1 VQLDGTL
8 SKFPLRELI
17 EMIVYSSVAGVL
29 ELRVGDEVGQIFFND
44 GRPYHAV
51 VGESTGLDAVCR
63 MFEVRDAMFRF
74 VAGPAAGEESI
85 WLDPWELIERAHR
98 QAELWQSVRPRI
110 PNLAWVPVLRTAAGA
125 DHIHINETTWPV
137 LAAVDGQR
145 SVADIADDL
154 GFAPLDVCVA
164 LVNLLDQ
171 GLITMMPARLAP
183 LGPRSLPSQSKTE
196 PSRSGPG
203 FLDRML
209 AQAQQAEEQAPRPDL
224 TDEPPQDQQPDRY
237 INTRYVNNR

>member
-29 ELRVGDEVGQIFFND
+29 ELRVGDEVGRLFFND

-51 VGESTGLDAVCR
+51 VGESTGFDAVCR

-74 VAGPAAGEESI
+74 IAGPVASEENLWI
-85 WLDPWELIERAHR
+85 DPWEMIERAYR
-98 QAELWQSVRPRI
+98 QAELWATVRPRI
-110 PNLAWVPVLRTAAGA
+110 PNLAWIPALRTAAGA

-183 LGPRSLPSQSKTE
+183 LGARSLPSQSSAE
-196 PSRSGPG
+196 SPRSAPG

-209 AQAQQAEEQAPRPDL
+209 AQAQAEEDVRPNL
-224 TDEPPQDQQPDRY
+224 TDEPPQDQQADRY
-237 INTRYVNNR
+237 INNRYVNNR

>member
-29 ELRVGDEVGQIFFND
+29 ELRIGDEVGQLFFDD
-44 GRPYHAV
+44 GRPYHAAI
-51 VGESTGLDAVCR
+51 GDCTGFDAICR
-63 MFEVRDAMFRF
+63 MFEARDAMFRF
-74 VAGPAAGEESI
+74 VAGPVAGEETL
-85 WLDPWELIERAHR
+85 WFDPWEMIERANR
-98 QAELWQSVRPRI
+98 QAELWRSVRPRI
-110 PNLAWVPVLRTAAGA
+110 PNLAWIPALRTAAGA

-145 SVADIADDL
+145 SVVEIAEDL

-164 LVNLLDQ
+164 LINLLDQ

-183 LGPRSLPSQSKTE
+183 LRPRSLPSQPSAE
-196 PSRSGPG
+196 ASRSGPG

-209 AQAQQAEEQAPRPDL
+209 AQAQAEEEGSRPNL
-224 TDEPPQDQQPDRY
+224 TDETPQDPQADRY
-237 INTRYVNNR
+237 INNRYINNR

>member
-29 ELRVGDEVGQIFFND
+29 ELRIGDQVGQLFFDD
-44 GRPYHAV
+44 GRPYHAA
-51 VGESTGLDAVCR
+51 VGDSTGFDAVCR

-74 VAGPAAGEESI
+74 VAGPVAGEENLWI
-85 WLDPWELIERAHR
+85 DPWEMIERAHR
-98 QAELWQSVRPRI
+98 QAELWSSVRPRI
-110 PNLAWVPVLRTAAGA
+110 PNSAWIPALRTAAGA
-125 DHIHINETTWPV
+125 DHIHINEATWPV
-137 LAAVDGQR
+137 LAAVDGRR

-171 GLITMMPARLAP
+171 GLITMMPARLTP
-183 LGPRSLPSQSKTE
+183 LGARSSPAQADPE
-196 PSRSGPG
+196 GSRSSPG

-209 AQAQQAEEQAPRPDL
+209 AQAQAEEQNQRPDL
-224 TDEPPQDQQPDRY
+224 TDETPPDQQADRY
-237 INTRYVNNR
+237 INNRYVNNH

>member
-1 VQLDGTL
+1 MQLDGTL

-29 ELRVGDEVGQIFFND
+29 ELRVGDEVGQLFFND

-51 VGESTGLDAVCR
+51 VGETTGFDAVCR
-63 MFEVRDAMFRF
+63 MFEVPDAMFRF
-74 VAGPAAGEESI
+74 IAGPVASEENL
-85 WLDPWELIERAHR
+85 WVDPWEMIERAHR
-98 QAELWQSVRPRI
+98 QAELWATVRPRI
-110 PNLAWVPVLRTAAGA
+110 PNLAWIPALRTASGA

-137 LAAVDGQR
+137 LAAVDGRR
-145 SVADIADDL
+145 SVAEIADDL

-171 GLITMMPARLAP
+171 SLITMMPARLAP
-183 LGPRSLPSQSKTE
+183 LGARSLPSQANAES
-196 PSRSGPG
+196 SRSGPG

-209 AQAQQAEEQAPRPDL
+209 AQAQAEEQDVRPDL
-224 TDEPPQDQQPDRY
+224 TDEPPQDQQADRY
-237 INTRYVNNR
+237 INNRYVNNR

>member
-29 ELRVGDEVGQIFFND
+29 ELRIGDEVGQLFFND
-44 GRPYHAV
+44 GRPYHAA
-51 VGESTGLDAVCR
+51 VGDSTGFDAICR
-63 MFEVRDAMFRF
+63 MFEVRDAVFRF
-74 VAGPAAGEESI
+74 VAGPVASEETL
-85 WLDPWELIERAHR
+85 WFDPWEMIERAHR

-110 PNLAWVPVLRTAAGA
+110 PNLAWVPALRTAAGA

-137 LAAVDGQR
+137 LAAVDGRR
-145 SVADIADDL
+145 SVAEIAADL
-154 GFAPLDVCVA
+154 GFAPIDVCVA

-183 LGPRSLPSQSKTE
+183 LGPRSLPSQSDTE
-196 PSRSGPG
+196 SSRSTPG

-209 AQAQQAEEQAPRPDL
+209 AQAQAEEQEPRPNL
-224 TDEPPQDQQPDRY
+224 TDETPPDPQADRY
-237 INTRYVNNR
+237 INNRYVNNR